1 MHQPFKRIVPGA
13 ESAVLFV
20 HGINATPRFFDEYV
34 AALPEH
40 VSVHSLLLPGHG
52 GSVRDF
58 GAHSAQ
64 EWEMHVRQALDA
76 LRKNH
81 QRVYIMAH
89 SLGTLLALR
98 EAVRDSKSIAW
109 WGKLAKGLGGKAAQE
124 ELRTCYG
131 TEVDWRIWRY
141 VGWIPRYAELFVLSR
156 EVRRSIHRLKV
167 PTCVFMAGRD
177 EQVSLRSEHCMRGNP
192 AITLRRMAK
201 STHHI
206 FATEDKRAITA
217 ALKEM
222 CQ

>member
-40 VSVHSLLLPGHG
+40 VSVHNLLLPGHG

-89 SLGTLLALR
+89 SLGYDETMHPYKQA
-98 EAVRDSKSIAW
+98 
-109 WGKLAKGLGGKAAQE
+109 
-124 ELRTCYG
+124 
-131 TEVDWRIWRY
+131 
-141 VGWIPRYAELFVLSR
+141 IP
-156 EVRRSIHRLKV
+156 
-167 PTCVFMAGRD
+167 
-177 EQVSLRSEHCMRGNP
+177 
-192 AITLRRMAK
+192 
-201 STHHI
+201 
-206 FATEDKRAITA
+206 
-217 ALKEM
+217 
-222 CQ
+222 